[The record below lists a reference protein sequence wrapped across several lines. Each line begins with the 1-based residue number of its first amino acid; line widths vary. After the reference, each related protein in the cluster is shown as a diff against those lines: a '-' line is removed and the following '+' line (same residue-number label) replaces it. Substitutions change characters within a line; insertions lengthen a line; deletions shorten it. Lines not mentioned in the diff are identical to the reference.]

1 MAFITK
7 EQVKEK
13 TVKIKAIAKNYGCK
27 VSVSGSNSS
36 TITVR
41 FTEGKIDFWQNAI
54 DTAVA
59 NQRGNVQDIK
69 DNMQFSKE
77 HGSMNINHH
86 WMDTHYSGEVL
97 QMLQEIKAVLMI
109 DHYDYS
115 DAMTDYFNCAWYI
128 NIQVGRWDKPY
139 KLLDN

>member
-1 MAFITK
+1 MAYITK
-7 EQVKEK
+7 DQVKEK
-13 TVKIKAIAKNYGCK
+13 TVKIKAIAKKYGCK

-41 FTEGKIDFWQNAI
+41 FTEGKIDFWQNII

-59 NQRGNVQDIK
+59 NQRGNLDDIK
-69 DNMQFSKE
+69 DNMEYCKE
-77 HGSMNINHH
+77 KMHLQINHY

-97 QMLQEIKAVLMI
+97 QMLQEIKAVLHE

-128 NIQVGRWDKPY
+128 GIQVGRWDKPY
-139 KLLDN
+139 KLV